1 MTELEISIGGR
12 IFSVA
17 CETEEQ
23 EKVIKAAALRKEESD
38 SIQTKLGRLPEAK
51 MLLLSALMIAD
62 RLVDVESDSKI
73 LQERSEA
80 FSNIKNKNE
89 ELERQKN
96 ALQNDY
102 QKLEKFV
109 EKMLGKL
116 EMISDLSTKKSTA
129 LLDDENSIKKST
141 RINQNYFRN
150 FLPVS
155 LLLHLD

>member
-23 EKVIKAAALRKEESD
+23 EKVKKAAALINEEAD
-38 SIQTKLGRLPEAK
+38 SIQTQLGRLPEAK

-73 LQERSEA
+73 LQERSED

-89 ELERQKN
+89 ELEQKKN

-109 EKMLGKL
+109 EKMLDKL
-116 EMISDLSTKKSTA
+116 EVVSDLSINKSDA
-129 LLDDENSIKKST
+129 LLDDENSTKKVDT
-141 RINQNYFRN
+141 DQPKLF
-150 FLPVS
+150 
-155 LLLHLD
+155 

>member
-17 CETEEQ
+17 CESEEE
-23 EKVIKAAALRKEESD
+23 EKVKRAAALINEEAD
-38 SIQTKLGRLPEAK
+38 SIQTQLGRLPEAK

-73 LQERSEA
+73 FQERSED

-116 EMISDLSTKKSTA
+116 ETVSDLSINKSDTF
-129 LLDDENSIKKST
+129 LDDENSTKKVDT
-141 RINQNYFRN
+141 DQPKLF
-150 FLPVS
+150 
-155 LLLHLD
+155 

>member
-17 CETEEQ
+17 CETEEE
-23 EKVIKAAALRKEESD
+23 EKVKKAAALINEEAD
-38 SIQTKLGRLPEAK
+38 SIQTQLGRLPEAK

-73 LQERSEA
+73 LHERSEDL
-80 FSNIKNKNE
+80 SNIKKKNE
-89 ELERQKN
+89 ELEQQKN

-116 EMISDLSTKKSTA
+116 EVVSDLSINKSDA
-129 LLDDENSIKKST
+129 LLDEENSTKEVETDQPKL
-141 RINQNYFRN
+141 F
-150 FLPVS
+150 
-155 LLLHLD
+155 

>member
-23 EKVIKAAALRKEESD
+23 EKVKKAAALINEEAD
-38 SIQTKLGRLPEAK
+38 SIQTQLGRLPEAK

-62 RLVDVESDSKI
+62 RLVDVESDAKI
-73 LQERSEA
+73 LQERSED

-116 EMISDLSTKKSTA
+116 EIVSDLSIKNSDA
-129 LLDDENSIKKST
+129 LLDDENSTKKVDT
-141 RINQNYFRN
+141 DQPKLF
-150 FLPVS
+150 
-155 LLLHLD
+155 

>member
-17 CETEEQ
+17 CETEEE
-23 EKVIKAAALRKEESD
+23 EKVKRAAALINEEAD
-38 SIQTKLGRLPEAK
+38 SIQTQLGRLPEAK

-73 LQERSEA
+73 FQERSED

-116 EMISDLSTKKSTA
+116 ETVSDLSINKSDA
-129 LLDDENSIKKST
+129 IFDDENSTKKVDT
-141 RINQNYFRN
+141 DQPKLF
-150 FLPVS
+150 
-155 LLLHLD
+155 